1 MNIKLLNIANCLF
14 YCIYVYNHV
23 KYCIRQFFVFV
34 AVPCSMSCK
43 NCNGVVIT
51 EKFLER
57 IANIKTGKIEQHW
70 SNKRNKTDITEANVG
85 PTVTKS

>member
-1 MNIKLLNIANCLF
+1 MSNIL
-14 YCIYVYNHV
+14 
-23 KYCIRQFFVFV
+23 RQFFVFLG
-34 AVPCSMSCK
+34 VPCSMSCK

-57 IANIKTGKIEQHW
+57 ITNIKTGKIEQQC
-70 SNKRNKTDITEANVG
+70 SNKRNKTDITEANVV